1 MYFCSSN
8 SIKDFNLTLFRT
20 RIKKNRYILEDA
32 LEDKSQHISDD
43 TTHLTQILE
52 NKVTLIFNNMTAE
65 LFTK

>member
-1 MYFCSSN
+1 M
-8 SIKDFNLTLFRT
+8 
-20 RIKKNRYILEDA
+20 LEDA

>member
-1 MYFCSSN
+1 MYFCSPN
-8 SIKDFNLTLFRT
+8 SIKDFNLTLSRT